1 MKGRFIVFEG
11 IDGAGKSTQIEKLR
25 QKLVSEGRKV
35 FITAEPTQSV
45 TGGILRDALSGN
57 YKRTAAELAA
67 MFLTDR
73 IFHNVNENI
82 GIIQALE
89 KGYDVISDRYYYSSF
104 AYQGLD
110 SDIDWVI
117 NMNLNCPD
125 IKKPDLCIFLDL
137 DAEKSKSRIDTN
149 RATVEIF
156 EKEEILNKIRDKFFD
171 VFKKLPYENIQI
183 VDAWGTIEE
192 VSERINAVVDKLKED
207 KSDKDN

>member
-11 IDGAGKSTQIEKLR
+11 IDGAGKSTQMEKLR

-57 YKRTAAELAA
+57 YRRTASELAA
-67 MFLTDR
+67 MFLSDR
-73 IFHNVNENI
+73 VFHNVNESV
-82 GIIQALE
+82 GINQALE
-89 KGYDVISDRYYYSSF
+89 KGFDVISDRYYYSSF

-117 NMNLNCPD
+117 DMNLNCPD
-125 IKKPDLCIFLDL
+125 IRRPDLCIFLDL

-156 EKEEILNKIRDKFFD
+156 EQAEILDKIRNKFFD
-171 VFKKLPYENIQI
+171 VFARLKDENIEI
-183 VDAWGTIEE
+183 IDASGTVDE
-192 VSERINAVVDKLKED
+192 VAEKIASVVDKL
-207 KSDKDN
+207 

>member
-35 FITAEPTQSV
+35 FITAEPTLSV

-57 YKRTAAELAA
+57 YKRSAAELAA
-67 MFLTDR
+67 MFLSDR
-73 IFHNVNENI
+73 VFHNVNESV
-82 GIIQALE
+82 GINQALE
-89 KGYDVISDRYYYSSF
+89 KGFDVISDRYYYSSF

-117 NMNLNCPD
+117 DMNLNCPD
-125 IKKPDLCIFLDL
+125 IRRPDLCIFLDL
-137 DAEKSKSRIDTN
+137 DAEKSKARIDTN

-156 EKEEILNKIRDKFFD
+156 EKEEILNKIRSKFFD
-171 VFKKLPYENIQI
+171 VFKRLPEENIAI
-183 VDAWGTIEE
+183 VDASGSVDE
-192 VSERINAVVDKLKED
+192 VAEKIASVVDKL
-207 KSDKDN
+207 